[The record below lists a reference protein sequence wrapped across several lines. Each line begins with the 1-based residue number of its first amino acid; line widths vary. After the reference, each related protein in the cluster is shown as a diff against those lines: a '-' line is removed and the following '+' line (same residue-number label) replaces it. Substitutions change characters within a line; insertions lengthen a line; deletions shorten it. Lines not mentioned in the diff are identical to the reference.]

1 MTPVDLVSFLNRV
14 FTAFDQLVE
23 RHGLEKIKTTGDAYM
38 VVSGV
43 PTPRPDY
50 VGALAQL
57 ALDLRDAAND
67 LLDRQGRNAP
77 IRIGIGIGPVAAGV
91 IGTRK
96 FFYDVW
102 GDAVNV
108 ASRMESTG
116 VIGKIQVSQ
125 DIYERLTGEFL
136 LESRGVIDVK
146 GKGEMQTWF
155 LIGRKALVGAR
166 L

>member
-1 MTPVDLVSFLNRV
+1 M
-14 FTAFDQLVE
+14 
-23 RHGLEKIKTTGDAYM
+23 
-38 VVSGV
+38 
-43 PTPRPDY
+43 
-50 VGALAQL
+50 
-57 ALDLRDAAND
+57 RDAAND
-67 LLDRQGRNAP
+67 LLDPQGRNAP

-102 GDAVNV
+102 GNV

-125 DIYERLTGEFL
+125 DIYERLSGEFL
-136 LESRGVIDVK
+136 LENRGVIDVK
-146 GKGEMQTWF
+146 GKGKMQTWF

-166 L
+166 F